1 MGEWFKLIASSVGTI
16 LTFLLGG
23 MDLTV
28 QFLLIA
34 MVADFVT
41 GVIRSAILGKLS
53 SQYGY
58 KGILKKVGILILV
71 CVAVLIDNLTLG
83 NGILR
88 TLVIYYFIANEC
100 LSIIENLGES
110 GVPIPKK
117 LKNAILAFQKE
128 NDQNEEAD
136 TKSNGS
142 ETQTKH

>member
-1 MGEWFKLIASSVGTI
+1 MGEWFKIITSSVGTL

-23 MDLTV
+23 IDLTV

-41 GVIRSAILGKLS
+41 GIIRSAILGKLS
-53 SQYGY
+53 SEYGY
-58 KGILKKVGILILV
+58 KGILKKLGILILV
-71 CVAVLIDNLTLG
+71 CVSVLIDNLTLG

-117 LKNAILAFQKE
+117 LKNAILVFQKE
-128 NDQNEEAD
+128 NDGEKTD
-136 TKSNGS
+136 PDGVGP
-142 ETQTKH
+142 ETQDHNS